1 MKGMAAARRGGSVA
15 FALLVATACGHYAP
29 PVRKQAAPPVR
40 KQAAPPARKQ
50 AAPPAQEQA
59 APPATAPAADPD
71 AEQEEGTP

>member
-15 FALLVATACGHYAP
+15 FALLVATACGHY
-29 PVRKQAAPPVR
+29 APPVR